1 MSTHLNQD
9 ATTVNLV
16 PLRRAPRWR
25 LAEYV
30 FWLIPVIAYA
40 AFPHS
45 HLLLSQI
52 VVMALF
58 ALSLDIILGY
68 AGIVSLGHAA
78 FFGIGAYTAGLLANY
93 GMGDPLL
100 GLAAALAT
108 SSLAGYL
115 SSFLVLRGSDMT
127 RLMVTVGVCMMLFEG
142 ANKLTRYTGGIDG
155 LPGLEIQPIL
165 GLWRF
170 DLAGSTAY
178 LYALAILV
186 LMFWIARHLV
196 HSPFGLSLRG
206 IKQNA
211 QRMPALGTP
220 VHSRL
225 RAVLS
230 IGAGYAGVAGA
241 LLVQTTQF
249 VSIDVLSFSRSAEV
263 MLILVLGG
271 SGGLYGALLGAIVFV
286 VARDLLSGINPQ
298 YWQFWLGLLLVMV
311 VLFARDGIL
320 GALRRLAARAGMIAR
335 QHWKLAPSA
344 GMTTA
349 QTAERSAT

>member
-25 LAEYV
+25 LSEYV

-40 AFPHS
+40 AFPNS

-52 VVMALF
+52 AIMALF
-58 ALSLDIILGY
+58 TLSLDIILGY

-78 FFGIGAYTAGLLANY
+78 FFGIGAYTAGLLAKH

-142 ANKLTRYTGGIDG
+142 ANKLTDYTGGIDG
-155 LPGLEIQPIL
+155 LPGIEIQPIL

-178 LYALAILV
+178 LYALVVLV
-186 LMFWIARHLV
+186 LMFWVARHLV

-211 QRMPALGTP
+211 QRMPALGAP

-225 RAVLS
+225 MAAYS

-271 SGGLYGALLGAIVFV
+271 SGGLYGALIGAIVFV
-286 VARDLLSGINPQ
+286 VARDRLSDINPQ
-298 YWQFWLGLLLVMV
+298 YWQFWLGLMLVMV
-311 VLFARDGIL
+311 VLFARDGIQ
-320 GALRRLAARAGMIAR
+320 GALRRIAARAGTIVR
-335 QHWKLAPSA
+335 QHLKLAPSA

-349 QTAERSAT
+349 HAAERSAT